1 MIFSIFRFFCTL
13 RFQIYK
19 YCPNHTSM
27 ERLFILLSDY
37 KNIFIFIFYMRLHHR
52 VMFSALS
59 GLSAGSL
66 LHKFITLMSAAGD
79 VLKANQ
85 RRIDL
90 TAHGLTFQVYD
101 VFSRSTTADRE
112 TRVCLYMRVT
122 QLNLIQ
128 SMTDTY
134 HDIVLSAGHS
144 SNKCEYLWIKS
155 FNKERCLILIY
166 LKVYFASQGCIY
178 LI

>member
-1 MIFSIFRFFCTL
+1 
-13 RFQIYK
+13 
-19 YCPNHTSM
+19 
-27 ERLFILLSDY
+27 
-37 KNIFIFIFYMRLHHR
+37 
-52 VMFSALS
+52 MFSALS

-79 VLKANQ
+79 ILKANQ

-112 TRVCLYMRVT
+112 TRVCLYMHVT

-128 SMTDTY
+128 SMADTC
-134 HDIVLSAGHS
+134 HDIALSAGHS
-144 SNKCEYLWIKS
+144 SNKSGNEHICELNTLIK
-155 FNKERCLILIY
+155 KG
-166 LKVYFASQGCIY
+166 ASS
-178 LI
+178 